1 MEVKI
6 VKQLTVK
13 HFISFDAS
21 NAECHRFYQQAVGL
35 LAICCTGPGTF
46 ATQIYFM
53 FISIVAFLGAILL
66 CLLHFKFFNFN
77 RHGKCIVSANQLNH
91 EVTLIFCI
99 TFKEF
104 AYTATMGFFY
114 LTAWVAQFCDL
125 GPWEQPD
132 YSHRW
137 GAQIAAG
144 VKSFHLFRRCGDYIG
159 GVVKLTR
166 LLGLSKAGLFF

>member
-91 EVTLIFCI
+91 EYII
-99 TFKEF
+99 TYAVVVLYSNLLHCFQGVCV
-104 AYTATMGFFY
+104 YCHDGFF
-114 LTAWVAQFCDL
+114 LLDRLGGPVLRPRALGAARLFAQM
-125 GPWEQPD
+125 G
-132 YSHRW
+132 SSNRSR
-137 GAQIAAG
+137 GKIIS
-144 VKSFHLFRRCGDYIG
+144 SFPQMR
-159 GVVKLTR
+159 
-166 LLGLSKAGLFF
+166 